1 VAASHVQIMIS
12 HVPIKAFILLF
23 PFVVDDVSAP
33 KVPFLIVA
41 IVASVKVKV
50 VVAGMMIPAPGS
62 MSAIPQLQSLVLI
75 EHPMAVILHL

>member
-12 HVPIKAFILLF
+12 HVPIKAFTRPF
-23 PFVVDDVSAP
+23 PFVVDEISAP

-41 IVASVKVKV
+41 IVTSVKVKV

-75 EHPMAVILHL
+75 EHPMAVIPHL